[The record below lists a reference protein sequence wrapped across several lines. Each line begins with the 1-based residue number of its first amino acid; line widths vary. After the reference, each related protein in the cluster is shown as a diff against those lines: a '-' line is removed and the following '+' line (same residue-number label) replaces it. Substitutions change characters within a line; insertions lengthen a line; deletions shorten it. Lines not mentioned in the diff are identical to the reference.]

1 MNILLIT
8 QLFPYTA
15 EVSYTSG
22 ALREFAEEWGNMGHF
37 VKVLRPHYG
46 YEKEA
51 FPDKPVFKIGNNLD
65 VEFIK
70 PLRIPLIKL
79 NFYSQRKAL
88 KKIPFKP
95 DVIICH
101 QYNSYFTFHTL
112 ARKFKVPLVIGIH
125 MSDIRISKNRFHHWH
140 QERIFKQATAFAC
153 RSYTY
158 ERLFQQQFPAF
169 SDRTFVALSGLPE
182 RYLKLDN
189 TSKKLSGKFE
199 IVTVSS
205 LIKRKQIDKIIKA
218 LTLLPSNIN
227 WNFSIIGSG
236 DEEEKLKN
244 QAQHLNLSDNVKFCG
259 QYNRDDVIRNLLKSD
274 IFILPS
280 YDETLGLA
288 YLEAMACGC
297 ITIGSENEGIDG
309 IIVDGENGFLC
320 DPFDDRSIS
329 IKLLEAVTLKPEHL
343 NNILENV
350 KKTIRNFSIR
360 QKSKEYFDHV
370 NTLIK

>member
-1 MNILLIT
+1 
-8 QLFPYTA
+8 
-15 EVSYTSG
+15 
-22 ALREFAEEWGNMGHF
+22 
-37 VKVLRPHYG
+37 
-46 YEKEA
+46 
-51 FPDKPVFKIGNNLD
+51 
-65 VEFIK
+65 
-70 PLRIPLIKL
+70 
-79 NFYSQRKAL
+79 
-88 KKIPFKP
+88 
-95 DVIICH
+95 
-101 QYNSYFTFHTL
+101 
-112 ARKFKVPLVIGIH
+112 
-125 MSDIRISKNRFHHWH
+125 
-140 QERIFKQATAFAC
+140 
-153 RSYTY
+153 
-158 ERLFQQQFPAF
+158 
-169 SDRTFVALSGLPE
+169 
-182 RYLKLDN
+182 
-189 TSKKLSGKFE
+189 
-199 IVTVSS
+199 
-205 LIKRKQIDKIIKA
+205 
-218 LTLLPSNIN
+218 LPSNIN

-360 QKSKEYFDHV
+360 QKSKEYLDHV